1 MSERQSITNRHEQA
15 LTDARK
21 KGDRK
26 AEVKA
31 LNDLGNTCR
40 DMGEGSS
47 AIGFYEQALSITQ
60 DIDDT
65 VAQAN
70 TLWNMSL
77 AVSRLDSRLRAI
89 ELAKVAL
96 VIYETNDDP
105 VAETVRKQL
114 AEWRSDENTIDH
126 FEDVLKDA
134 RGRGDHQAEEKALSD
149 LGNAYAEL
157 GEIKHSI
164 EFYEQA
170 LAIDQ
175 EMADPHSGGDE
186 FWNMSLA
193 VDKLGGR
200 ERAVQ
205 LANAALKIYEMI
217 DDPKAEKVRK
227 QLQEWEK

>member
-1 MSERQSITNRHEQA
+1 MSERQSVINQHEQA

-21 KGDRK
+21 GGDRK

-31 LNDLGNTCR
+31 LNDLGNTYR

-47 AIGFYEQALSITQ
+47 AIGFYEQALSITR

-65 VAQAN
+65 EAQGS

-77 AVSRLDSRLRAI
+77 AVSRLDGRLRAI

-96 VIYETNDDP
+96 VLYEANDDP
-105 VAETVRKQL
+105 TAETVRKQL
-114 AEWRSDENTIDH
+114 AEWRSDENTIGH

-134 RGRGDHQAEEKALSD
+134 RNKGDHQAEEKALSD

-157 GEIKHSI
+157 GEIKHSVD
-164 EFYEQA
+164 FYEQA

-175 EMADPHSGGDE
+175 EMADPQKGGDE
-186 FWNMSLA
+186 FLSMSLA

-205 LANAALKIYEMI
+205 LANAALQIYEMI
-217 DDPKAEKVRK
+217 NDPKAEKVRK
-227 QLQEWEK
+227 QLQEWKK